1 VNHLAHLLLGGP
13 QPELLIG
20 NLAGDF
26 VHGPL
31 RERFTPE
38 VRAGIVMHRRI
49 DAFTDTHAA
58 VGESRRII
66 AVRFGHYSRIIAD
79 IFFDH
84 FLAVSWDAYVSES
97 LEGFLE
103 RSFALLD
110 GHVVVMPEGLQRV
123 YPHMR
128 DGSWFRSY
136 ATLDGIHMAL
146 AHTSNRLSRR
156 PDLAA
161 ATSLLVEKHA
171 PLRQWFESFFPDVMA
186 YASELRNGRHSGSG
200 TVPELPSQGGTG

>member
-1 VNHLAHLLLGGP
+1 MNHLAHLLLGGP
-13 QPELLIG
+13 EPELIIG

-26 VHGPL
+26 VHGSL
-31 RERFTPE
+31 RDRFTPD

-49 DAFTDTHAA
+49 DTFTDTHPA

-79 IFFDH
+79 IFFDY
-84 FLAVSWDAYVSES
+84 FLAVSWDNYVAEP
-97 LEGFLE
+97 LETFLT

-110 GHVVVMPEGLQRV
+110 RHVDAMPDGLQRV

-136 ATLDGIHMAL
+136 GTLEGIRAAL
-146 AHTSNRLSRR
+146 WHTSNRLSRR
-156 PDLAA
+156 PDLAS
-161 ATSLLVEKHA
+161 ATSLLVDQRA
-171 PLRQWFESFFPDVMA
+171 PLRERFDVFFPEVMVF
-186 YASELRNGRHSGSG
+186 ASMISNQRTVSRDDGIGS
-200 TVPELPSQGGTG
+200 E

>member
-1 VNHLAHLLLGGP
+1 MNHLAHLLLGGP
-13 QPELLIG
+13 DPEVLIG

-31 RERFTPE
+31 RDHFTSE

-49 DAFTDTHAA
+49 DSFTDSNPS

-84 FLAVSWDAYVSES
+84 FLALSWQDYVPEPLES
-97 LEGFLE
+97 FLT
-103 RSFALLD
+103 RTFALLD
-110 GHVVVMPEGLQRV
+110 ARVALMPEGLQHV
-123 YPHMR
+123 YPRMR

-136 ATLDGIHMAL
+136 ATLEGIRSAL
-146 AHTSNRLSRR
+146 WHTSNRLSRR
-156 PDLAA
+156 PELAS
-161 ATSLLVEKHA
+161 ATSLLVDEREA
-171 PLRQWFESFFPDVMA
+171 LRERFAIFFPQVLA
-186 YASELRNGRHSGSG
+186 FAAEQRRAV
-200 TVPELPSQGGTG
+200 VPR